1 MRLTIQKSSNEF
13 TISDLI
19 LMRSLRHA
27 TDATEF
33 IIENSEKLRDFIARQ
48 VVDVDGG
55 AVDFEKAR
63 EFVEQLK
70 MSEINTAVVGINTVA
85 EEISQEAVNPPTP
98 VA

>member
-1 MRLTIQKSSNEF
+1 MKLTIQKNSNGF
-13 TISDLI
+13 TIADLI

-63 EFVEQLK
+63 EFVEQLR
-70 MSEINTAVVGINTVA
+70 MSDINTAIMGINAVA
-85 EEISQEAVNPPTP
+85 EEITQEAVNPPTP
-98 VA
+98 AA